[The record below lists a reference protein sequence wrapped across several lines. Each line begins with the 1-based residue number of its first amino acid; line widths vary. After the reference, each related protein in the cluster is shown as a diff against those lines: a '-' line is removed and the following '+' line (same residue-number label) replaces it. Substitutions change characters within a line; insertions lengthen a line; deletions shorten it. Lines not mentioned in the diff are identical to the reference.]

1 MHMESRGRIFK
12 LGSSI
17 AMTAII
23 SIAAGA
29 GAAAERPVYL
39 DTSQPVEKRVS
50 DLISRLTLEEKA
62 MLLNHRGT
70 TVERFHIRSDQWNQC
85 LHGVCWDRP
94 TTMFPISIAMAA
106 TWDTKLVHEEATA
119 ISDEARAI
127 YNLWHQQPDLQAQHK
142 GLIYR
147 GPVINIGR
155 NPYWGR
161 NEEAYGEDPFLTGRM
176 AVAYVTGLQGNDPKY
191 LKLVSTLK
199 HYAVNNVE
207 QDRQSLSAA
216 VSERMLHEYWLP
228 HFREAIVEGQAQSVM
243 ASYNAING
251 VPSNINPLLLN
262 DILKKQWGFEG
273 FVVSDLGGVNT
284 MVKGHMKGKMTYEDA
299 VAKSLI
305 AGCDFSDKEFE
316 TYLPAAVRQGLLPEE
331 RLNDAV
337 YRVMRDRFRLGEFD
351 PPEMVPYSKISPS
364 VICSPE
370 HRVLA
375 VKAARES
382 IVLLTNKDNFLP
394 LDKSKLKKIAVIG
407 PHADLFTPGGYSGK
421 ADNPVNSIQG
431 IRNRVASGTEI
442 LYAKGCEIV
451 SRASRPRR
459 GEGVPPSNRGQ
470 DARDTGTGSSTQS
483 SALGD
488 PTPSPRD
495 EDAMIREAAAVAGRA
510 DVAIVYVGTT
520 NAVEAEGRDRTSL
533 GLPGRQEELVKA
545 VLAANPKTVVVL
557 MNAGPLTIPWIKD
570 HAPALLEAW
579 WNGVEGGNA
588 IADVLFGEYN
598 PAGRLP
604 HTVYASESQV
614 PPQDEYDVTRGFT
627 YMYLDGEPLFAF
639 GHGLSYT
646 TFKYGNLQLEVE
658 SLKNVGWA
666 SAHADNSRMAG
677 IEQHGLKPI
686 LRVSVEVT
694 NTGGREGDEVVQLYI
709 HEVNPVVKR
718 PVKELRGFER
728 ISLQPSEMKKVT
740 FAVPAAKLAYYDE
753 ATHGFVVKPGAFD
766 VLVGS
771 SSQDIR
777 AQGRFTVA
785 GEVGRAERAA
795 PLAVEHLRC
804 EYRENPMGIE
814 SAQPRLSWWL
824 RSDVRGQRQTAYQ
837 VLVASSPEALARG
850 EGDLWDSGRVVSDQ
864 SVLVPYQGKSLAP
877 MQQVWW
883 KVRAWPQKRGDG
895 PPSTWSQPAT
905 WTMGLPQPQDWRA
918 KWISFDTRRSEF
930 RLQADKTSPIR
941 VNAELQTGKDGK
953 PIPPSPLLRKMFQ
966 VDHAVRRAV
975 VCICGLGQYELA
987 VNGNRIGDHVVD
999 PGWTNYRKRCLYAM
1013 YDVTASLR
1021 RGENVLAVM
1030 LGNGMYNVTGGRYT
1044 KFQGSFGP
1052 PKLILQLRVDFAD
1065 GTSVTIVSD
1074 ETWKGTAGPIRFSC
1088 TYGGEDFDARTEQ
1101 GGWDLPGFE
1110 DKGWAAASVTDGP
1123 GGGLEAQAQPPAKV
1137 MQEFKTI
1144 RVTEPQPGILVY
1156 DLGQNFSGWPTL
1168 KAKGPAG
1175 SRVRLIPGELLD
1187 KNGLVTQRSSGGPAY
1202 FAYTLK
1208 GTGDETWHP
1217 RFSYYGFRYV
1227 QAECLPAAG
1236 QSQLPEVLSVGGQF
1250 ICSSAATVGTFEC
1263 SNPLVNRIHSL
1274 IDAAVMSNLHSVL
1287 TDCPHREKLGWLEV
1301 SHLLGCATMFN
1312 YDVPNFYAKICQDMA
1327 DAQTA
1332 DGLVP
1337 DIAPEYVV
1345 FNDGFRDSP
1354 EWGSAAVIDPWLVC
1368 QIYGDSSL
1376 LEKHYDTMARYV
1388 AYLGSKA
1395 KDHIVS
1401 HGLGDWYDIGPK
1413 PPGVSQL
1420 TSLGV
1425 TATAVYYQDVKVMEE
1440 SARILGRQE
1449 DAKKY
1454 GDLAAAIRE
1463 AFNKAFF
1470 HPGTASYDR
1479 NSQTANA
1486 MPLVLGLVPPE
1497 KRSAVAETLARGI
1510 RENGNRVTAGDV
1522 GFHYVVAALT
1532 ENGRDDVLYDMVT
1545 QDAGPG
1551 YAYQLKK
1558 GATTL
1563 TEAWDTN
1570 PASSQN
1576 HCMLGHAE
1584 EWFYRGPGGISPA
1597 APGFREITIKP
1608 AVVRDLASAQAAYES
1623 VRGKVYCA
1631 WRRAEGRVT
1640 MQVEI
1645 PVGAEAF
1652 VYVPTKNAGAV
1663 TESGKPAAQAETVRF
1678 VKMEDGA
1685 AVFRTG
1691 SGVYSFESRE

>member
-1 MHMESRGRIFK
+1 MVSRRQ
-12 LGSSI
+12 
-17 AMTAII
+17 I
-23 SIAAGA
+23 SQVIVLALLSTVVAGAAGA
-29 GAAAERPVYL
+29 ASERPVYL
-39 DTSQPVEKRVS
+39 DTTQPVEKRVN
-50 DLISRLTLEEKA
+50 DLIARLTLEEKA

-70 TVERFHIRSDQWNQC
+70 TVERFDIRSDQWNQC

-106 TWDTKLVHEEATA
+106 TWDTKLVHEEATV
-119 ISDEARAI
+119 ISDEARAV

-176 AVAYVTGLQGNDPKY
+176 AVAYVTGLQGDDPKY

-199 HYAVNNVE
+199 HDAVNNVE
-207 QDRQSLSAA
+207 QDRQSLSAT
-216 VSERMLHEYWLP
+216 VSEQMLHEYWLP
-228 HFREAIVEGQAQSVM
+228 HFRDAIVEGQAQSVM

-251 VPSNINPLLLN
+251 VPSNINPLLLTE
-262 DILKKQWGFEG
+262 ILKKQWGFQG

-316 TYLPAAVRQGLLPEE
+316 TYLPTAVRQGLLPEE
-331 RLNDAV
+331 QLNDAV

-370 HRVLA
+370 HRALA
-375 VKAARES
+375 LEAARES
-382 IVLLTNKDNFLP
+382 IVLLTNRNGLLP

-421 ADNPVNSIQG
+421 ADNPVTPLQG
-431 IRNRVASGTEI
+431 ITNRAAPATEI
-442 LYAKGCEIV
+442 LCSQGCEIARR
-451 SRASRPRR
+451 SPPR
-459 GEGVPPSNRGQ
+459 S
-470 DARDTGTGSSTQS
+470 DKKLAK
-483 SALGD
+483 
-488 PTPSPRD
+488 D
-495 EDAMIREAAAVAGRA
+495 EDAMIREAVETAGRA

-545 VLAANPKTVVVL
+545 VLAANSKTVVVL

-570 HAPALLEAW
+570 HAPAILEAW

-614 PPQDEYDVTRGFT
+614 PLQDQYDVTKGFT
-627 YMYLDGEPLFAF
+627 YMYLNGEPLFAF

-646 TFKYGNLQLEVE
+646 TFKYGKLEL
-658 SLKNVGWA
+658 SDTQIARNGNPLA
-666 SAHADNSRMAG
+666 SSGGALMAS
-677 IEQHGLKPI
+677 I
-686 LRVSVEVT
+686 EVT
-694 NTGGREGDEVVQLYI
+694 NTGKREGDEVVQLYI

-728 ISLQPSEMKKVT
+728 ISLKPGETKKVT
-740 FAVPAAKLAYYDE
+740 VTVPAEKLAHYDE
-753 ATHGFVVKPGAFD
+753 AAHSFVVKPGAFD
-766 VLVGS
+766 VMVGS
-771 SSQDIR
+771 SSDDIR
-777 AQGRFTVA
+777 AQGRFTVLGEA
-785 GEVGRAERAA
+785 GGADRVSS
-795 PLAVEHLRC
+795 LAVEHLRC
-804 EYRENPMGIE
+804 EYREDPMGIE

-824 RSDVRGQRQTAYQ
+824 RSDVRGQTQAAYQ
-837 VLVASSPEALARG
+837 VLVASLPEVLARG
-850 EGDLWDSGRVVSDQ
+850 QGDLWDSGRVASDQ
-864 SVLVPYQGKSLAP
+864 SVLVAYQGKPLAA
-877 MQQVWW
+877 MQRVWW
-883 KVRAWPQKRGDG
+883 KVRAWPQKPGDG
-895 PPSTWSQPAT
+895 QSSAWSASTM

-918 KWISFDTRRSEF
+918 KWITFDT
-930 RLQADKTSPIR
+930 KTEGRDPSDRGQIM
-941 VNAELQTGKDGK
+941 GKDGK
-953 PIPPSPLLRKMFQ
+953 PIPPLPLLRKTFQ
-966 VDHAVRRAV
+966 VDKAVRRAV

-987 VNGNRIGDHVVD
+987 VNGNKIGDHVVD
-999 PGWTNYRKRCLYAM
+999 PGWTDYRKRCLYAM

-1044 KFQGSFGP
+1044 KFQGSFGSS
-1052 PKLILQLRVDFAD
+1052 KLILQLQMDFAD
-1065 GTSVTIVSD
+1065 DTSVTIVSD

-1088 TYGGEDFDARTEQ
+1088 TYGGEDFDARAEQ
-1101 GGWDLPGFE
+1101 GGWDSPGFE
-1110 DKGWAAASVTDGP
+1110 DKGWATVSVSDGP
-1123 GGGLEAQAQPPAKV
+1123 GGRLEAQAQPPVKV
-1137 MQEFKTI
+1137 MREFKTI
-1144 RVTEPQPGILVY
+1144 RVTEPQSGILVY

-1187 KNGLVTQRSSGGPAY
+1187 AKSLVTQRSSGGPAY

-1208 GTGDETWHP
+1208 GTREETWHP

-1227 QAECLPAAG
+1227 QAERLPAAG
-1236 QSQLPEVLSVGGQF
+1236 QSEVPEILRVGGQF

-1263 SNPLVNRIHSL
+1263 SNPLVNRIHKL
-1274 IDAAVMSNLHSVL
+1274 IDAAIMSNLQSVL

-1312 YDVPNFYAKICQDMA
+1312 YDVPNFYAKICRDMA
-1327 DAQTA
+1327 DSQTA

-1354 EWGSAAVIDPWLVC
+1354 EWGSAAVIDPWLVY
-1368 QIYGDSSL
+1368 QMYGDSSL
-1376 LEKHYDTMARYV
+1376 LEKHYDVMARYV

-1425 TATAVYYQDVKVMEE
+1425 TATAVYYQDVKIMEE
-1440 SARILGRQE
+1440 AARILGRQE
-1449 DAKKY
+1449 DVKKY
-1454 GDLAAAIRE
+1454 GDRAVAIRD
-1463 AFNKAFF
+1463 AFNKTFF
-1470 HPGTASYDR
+1470 HPETASYDR

-1551 YAYQLKK
+1551 YAYQLKN

-1584 EWFYRGPGGISPA
+1584 EWFYRGLGGIRPA
-1597 APGFREITIKP
+1597 DPGFRTITIKP
-1608 AVVRDLASAQAAYES
+1608 AIVGEVSWTRAAYES
-1623 VRGKVYCA
+1623 VRGKVCCA
-1631 WRRAEGRVT
+1631 WRRGDGRVR
-1640 MQVEI
+1640 MQVEV
-1645 PVGAEAF
+1645 PVGAEAI
-1652 VYVPTKNAGAV
+1652 VYVPAKNAEAV

-1678 VKMEDGA
+1678 VKMEGGA
-1685 AVFRTG
+1685 AVFHTG
-1691 SGVYSFESRE
+1691 SGAYSFESGE